1 MEHGWKAA
9 SGAEQSSRGNRMRDQ
24 LPDLPELL
32 DAAHGTPV
40 ELDAGADTVDA
51 GAKDQDVRRPKG
63 EVMGGAPVG
72 QVQVVRLSWPLSCNC
87 VNLFHRWADP
97 QFLTQL
103 ANSQL
108 CAKGKR
114 TETEALGEG
123 YRLSSGGRSQG
134 RGHRGKYPRESGQR
148 PPKPP
153 LSLSEGLA
161 LVPRVTGPHCSAQG
175 PRCHLSPENRKG
187 DLLV

>member
-1 MEHGWKAA
+1 MGGRQ
-9 SGAEQSSRGNRMRDQ
+9 SGAEQSGRENRMRDQ
-24 LPDLPELL
+24 LPDLSELL

-87 VNLFHRWADP
+87 VNLLHRWADP

-108 CAKGKR
+108 GAKGKG
-114 TETEALGEG
+114 TETWSLGEG
-123 YRLSSGGRSQG
+123 YRLSRGGRSQS
-134 RGHRGKYPRESGQR
+134 RGHRGKHPREGQR

-153 LSLSEGLA
+153 LALSEGPA
-161 LVPRVTGPHCSAQG
+161 LVPRITVPHFSAQG
-175 PRCHLSPENRKG
+175 PGRHFSPENRKG

>member
-1 MEHGWKAA
+1 MEKLSHSPYSGEHCLSFLSNRAAHPPGGKWGRHRSIEKWHQVLERRHMPVWGTRQAKGTFAPTQSPTIDGSARTEHGWKAV
-9 SGAEQSSRGNRMRDQ
+9 SGAEQSSRENSVRDE

-51 GAKDQDVRRPKG
+51 RAKDQDVRRPKG
-63 EVMGGAPVG
+63 EVVGGAPVR
-72 QVQVVRLSWPLSCNC
+72 QVQVVRLRWPLRGHC

-97 QFLTQL
+97 QLLTQL

-114 TETEALGEG
+114 TET
-123 YRLSSGGRSQG
+123 
-134 RGHRGKYPRESGQR
+134 
-148 PPKPP
+148 
-153 LSLSEGLA
+153 
-161 LVPRVTGPHCSAQG
+161 
-175 PRCHLSPENRKG
+175 
-187 DLLV
+187 